1 MRLPLRSRTILTL
14 SAAGL
19 IVVGCIISSTTRPAS
34 IPPGGPQRDVRTPIK
49 AHMID
54 GSVVLFP
61 AGATISPNS
70 VYGTGQ
76 RYDATR
82 TGVQQVSTVPMDSVL
97 GFETYE
103 RQINPGR
110 TLLYGTGSF
119 ALSVVAIAG
128 LSVAIFGS
136 CPTIYADSAG
146 TQVLQAE
153 SFSNSIA
160 PLLARR
166 DLDRL
171 IAVADANGIVRLDVR
186 NEAME
191 THYIDHLELIEFRHR
206 ANEMALPAARGGV
219 IAVSHI
225 VAPQSVRDGAG
236 RDVSSIVAADDDL
249 VFSTDSGYLSRA
261 IDGGPVEDHIDVT
274 VPRSAVGDTLALVLR
289 VRASLLSTTVL
300 YDYMLGRPGA
310 SSLDW
315 LGQDLAKI
323 TALAKLANWY
333 SDNFGLHVSVRD
345 GDKWKPVARMLNF
358 GPAAWRSIA
367 VVVPTLGTD
376 SVRMRLSFLAD
387 EYRIDRIG
395 IASGARK
402 LDQRR
407 IPIARLLDANNAPRP
422 DVRDALRK
430 ADARDISTQPGE
442 RFFAE
447 FDVGQ
452 AAPGTRTFMVGSEGY
467 YTEWVRASWIRQA
480 KDSVPFN
487 PSRVSPRDV
496 LRTWRSAKDTLEQ
509 RFFVRR
515 VPVV

>member
-1 MRLPLRSRTILTL
+1 MRFPTRPRTLAILL
-14 SAAGL
+14 GAGVF
-19 IVVGCIISSTTRPAS
+19 VVGCIISTTTRPAS
-34 IPPGGPQRDVRTPIK
+34 VAVHGPQRRVSTPLK
-49 AHMID
+49 AHMLD
-54 GSVVLFP
+54 GSVVVFP
-61 AGATISPNS
+61 SGATISS
-70 VYGTGQ
+70 TKAVGAGQ

-82 TGVQQVSTVPMDSVL
+82 SAVQPVTTVVLDSVL

-103 RQINPGR
+103 RQVNPGR
-110 TLLYGTGSF
+110 TLVYGTASL
-119 ALSVVAIAG
+119 AVDVVAVAL

-186 NEAME
+186 NEALE
-191 THYIDHLELIEFRHR
+191 THYIDHLELVEYRHR
-206 ANEMALPAARGGV
+206 ADETALPAARGGV
-219 IAVSHI
+219 IAVSGI
-225 VAPQSVRDGAG
+225 FAPQSARDGAG
-236 RDVSSIVAADDDL
+236 RDVTTAIAADDDL

-300 YDYMLGRPGA
+300 YDYMLGRPGPVA
-310 SSLDW
+310 LEW
-315 LGQDLAKI
+315 MGKDLERI
-323 TALAKLANWY
+323 TTLAKLATWY
-333 SDNFGLHVSVRD
+333 GDNFGLHVSVRD
-345 GDKWKPVARMLNF
+345 GAEWKPVARMLNF

-367 VVVPTLGTD
+367 VVVPPLGID

-395 IASGARK
+395 VARSARR
-402 LDQRR
+402 LDQRV
-407 IPIARLLDANNAPRP
+407 IPITRAYDAHNGQRP
-422 DVRDALRK
+422 DIREALRR
-430 ADARDISTQPGE
+430 ADSRDFSTQPGD

-452 AAPGTRTFMVGSEGY
+452 APLGTRTFMVGSQGY
-467 YTEWVRASWIRQA
+467 YTEWVRASWMKQA
-480 KDSVPFN
+480 TDSVPFN
-487 PSRVSPRDV
+487 PSRTSARDV
-496 LRTWRSAKDTLEQ
+496 LRTWRAAKDTLEQ